1 MESLQKVDVS
11 KEWGTMHVEIP
22 HHVSKDQGEL
32 RERKTRAPASN
43 DRGSNIIPFFPL
55 SSSMTKSLKVPDG
68 NNILRDLW
76 ASAFPLTLQ
85 KMVKMMLIYG
95 GLGAHASSIMQWL
108 DS

>member
-22 HHVSKDQGEL
+22 HHVSKEQGEL
-32 RERKTRAPASN
+32 RERKARAPASN
-43 DRGSNIIPFFPL
+43 NRGSNIIAFFPL

-68 NNILRDLW
+68 NNILRDLR